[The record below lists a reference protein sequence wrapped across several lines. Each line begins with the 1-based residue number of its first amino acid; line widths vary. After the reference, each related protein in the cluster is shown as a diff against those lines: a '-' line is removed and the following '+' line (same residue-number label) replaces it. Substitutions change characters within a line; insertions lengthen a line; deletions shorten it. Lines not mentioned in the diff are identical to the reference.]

1 VNPGST
7 NQGEPMAAQ
16 TWEVR
21 VRGAIPPRVLAE
33 LGACGLT
40 EEPAQTIMRTEPLDQ
55 AGLHGVLQRIR
66 NLGLELLE
74 IRSAPDIVAPTPE

>member
-1 VNPGST
+1 
-7 NQGEPMAAQ
+7 MAAQ

-21 VRGAIPPRVLAE
+21 VRGPIPSDVLAE
-33 LGACGLT
+33 LGAAGLT

-55 AGLHGVLQRIR
+55 AGLHGVLHRLR

-74 IRSAPDIVAPTPE
+74 IRAAPDIGAASNSE

>member
-1 VNPGST
+1 
-7 NQGEPMAAQ
+7 MAAQ

-21 VRGAIPPRVLAE
+21 VRGPIPSAVLAE
-33 LGACGLT
+33 LGAADLT

-55 AGLHGVLQRIR
+55 AGLHGVLQRLR

-74 IRSAPDIVAPTPE
+74 IRTAPDTEVASKAE

>member
-1 VNPGST
+1 
-7 NQGEPMAAQ
+7 MAAQ

-21 VRGAIPPRVLAE
+21 VRGPIPSDILAE
-33 LGACGLT
+33 LGAAGLT

-55 AGLHGVLQRIR
+55 AGLHGVLQRLR

-74 IRSAPDIVAPTPE
+74 IRTGPDTEVASKAE

>member
-1 VNPGST
+1 
-7 NQGEPMAAQ
+7 MAAQ

-21 VRGAIPPRVLAE
+21 VRGPIPTDVLAE
-33 LGACGLT
+33 LGAAGLT

-55 AGLHGVLQRIR
+55 AGLHGVLQRLR

-74 IRSAPDIVAPTPE
+74 IRMAPDTEVASKVE

>member
-1 VNPGST
+1 
-7 NQGEPMAAQ
+7 MAAQ

-21 VRGAIPPRVLAE
+21 VRGPIPSAILAE
-33 LGACGLT
+33 LGAAGLT

-55 AGLHGVLQRIR
+55 AGLHGVLQRLR

-74 IRSAPDIVAPTPE
+74 IRTAPDTEVASKAE

>member
-1 VNPGST
+1 
-7 NQGEPMAAQ
+7 MAAQ

-21 VRGAIPPRVLAE
+21 VRGPIPSAVLAE
-33 LGACGLT
+33 LSAAGLT

-55 AGLHGVLQRIR
+55 AGLHGVLQRLR

-74 IRSAPDIVAPTPE
+74 IRTAPDTEVASKAE

>member
-1 VNPGST
+1 
-7 NQGEPMAAQ
+7 MAAQ

-21 VRGAIPPRVLAE
+21 VRGPIPSAVLAE
-33 LGACGLT
+33 LGAAGLT

-55 AGLHGVLQRIR
+55 AGLHGLLQRLR

-74 IRSAPDIVAPTPE
+74 IRTAPDTEVASKAE